1 MKLFDRILAATDFSP
16 ASAPAIAEAIRIAGV
31 TGAELLV
38 VNAYESPGTMT
49 FGPYVASA
57 TFYDEIES
65 ALRGGA
71 EKGLR
76 PLAEQARKAGV
87 HVKSEVL
94 RGVPSLAIT
103 NAARTRRADLI
114 VIGTHGRGGISR
126 FLLGSVAQKVVATA
140 PCPVLT
146 VRAASASPGDR
157 PKVRGKR
164 PASTGSGARRRPAAR
179 N

>member
-1 MKLFDRILAATDFSP
+1 MKLFNRILAATDFSP
-16 ASAPAIAEAIRIAGV
+16 ASSPAVAQAVRLARA
-31 TGAELLV
+31 TGAELLL

-57 TFYDEIES
+57 TLYDEIEA

-87 HVKSEVL
+87 RARSEVL
-94 RGVPSLAIT
+94 RGVPSTAIT
-103 NAARTRRADLI
+103 DAARAYHADLI

-126 FLLGSVAQKVVATA
+126 FILGSVAQRVIATA
-140 PCPVLT
+140 PCPVMT
-146 VRAASASPGDR
+146 VRGASGALDR
-157 PKVRGKR
+157 PRAKGKR
-164 PASTGSGARRRPAAR
+164 PASPGRRPAAR
-179 N
+179 D

>member
-1 MKLFDRILAATDFSP
+1 MKLFNRILAATDFSP
-16 ASAPAIAEAIRIAGV
+16 ASSPAVAQAIRIARE

-38 VNAYESPGTMT
+38 VTAYESPGTMT

-57 TFYDEIES
+57 TLYDEIEA

-76 PLAEQARKAGV
+76 PLAEKARKAGV
-87 HVKSEVL
+87 HVKAEVL

-103 NAARTRRADLI
+103 EAARARHADLI

-126 FLLGSVAQKVVATA
+126 FILGSVAQKVIATA

-146 VRAASASPGDR
+146 VRAASGELDR
-157 PKVRGKR
+157 PRARGKR
-164 PASTGSGARRRPAAR
+164 PASMVGGGRRRPAAR
-179 N
+179 P

>member
-16 ASAPAIAEAIRIAGV
+16 ASAPAVAQAVRVASAV
-31 TGAELLV
+31 GAELIL
-38 VNAYESPGTMT
+38 VNAYESPGAMT

-57 TFYDEIES
+57 TLFDEIEA

-87 HVKSEVL
+87 QARSEVL
-94 RGVPSLAIT
+94 RGIPSLAIT
-103 NAARTRRADLI
+103 EAARAHHADLI
-114 VIGTHGRGGISR
+114 VIGTHGRGGFSR
-126 FLLGSVAQKVVATA
+126 FLLGSVAQKVIATA

-146 VRAASASPGDR
+146 VRAATVAPDR
-157 PKVRGKR
+157 PRARGKR
-164 PASTGSGARRRPAAR
+164 PASMAGGGRRRPAAR
-179 N
+179 P